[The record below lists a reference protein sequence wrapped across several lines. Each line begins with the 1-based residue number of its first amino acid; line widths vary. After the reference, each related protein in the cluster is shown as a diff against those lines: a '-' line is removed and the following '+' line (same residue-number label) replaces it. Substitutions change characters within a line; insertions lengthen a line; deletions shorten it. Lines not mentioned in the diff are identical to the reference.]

1 MDIHGMH
8 KYIYYARQFFSL
20 TVLVLS
26 VVMVFMC
33 RYTGF
38 FQWTSPKQP
47 ESEAADA
54 AIHSVKAGTYALCVK
69 TGHDFCYPIAAFL
82 LVDIMSSLC
91 LFLSLI
97 LFAVTVCLGQRSLE
111 SRFSKYSVLAQT
123 VGLWAAVLSSLFAF
137 VMYIVAKVHLQDGQ
151 LDAGFSVKGGFAS
164 IALACAALAA
174 PLVYELFEKNP
185 FSDRHTIDA
194 MSLQM
199 LGFGHHGKAYVY
211 SPMRLQFPSVAAAAA
226 AVNRPFSRLRKIWLS
241 RERTALNA
249 KLIKR
254 EDDKPF
260 NIIDSA
266 TMAG

>member
-38 FQWTSPKQP
+38 FQWTSPKQS

-82 LVDIMSSLC
+82 MVDIMSSLC

-123 VGLWAAVLSSLFAF
+123 FGLWAAVLSSLFAF

-151 LDAGFSVKGGFAS
+151 LDAGFSVEGGFAS

-194 MSLQM
+194 MS
-199 LGFGHHGKAYVY
+199 V
-211 SPMRLQFPSVAAAAA
+211 RSVEY
-226 AVNRPFSRLRKIWLS
+226 RS
-241 RERTALNA
+241 
-249 KLIKR
+249 
-254 EDDKPF
+254 
-260 NIIDSA
+260 
-266 TMAG
+266 